1 LHPKI
6 KIKRKKTLLPG
17 PPPPPGARPRERV
30 VALRAELTPRSP
42 PPPPNHTG
50 KLRSTSPRRR
60 YRTQP
65 LPPRARAGDV
75 APSEEL
81 AAALRHLPTCRDQRE
96 NEIEKREKG
105 GGKKR
110 DGGRREKRSKK
121 VVRLQQDPPCAV
133 RD

>member
-1 LHPKI
+1 LHLK
-6 KIKRKKTLLPG
+6 KKEKKTLLPG

-30 VALRAELTPRSP
+30 DALCTELTPRSP

-50 KLRSTSPRRR
+50 KIRSTSPLHRCRA
-60 YRTQP
+60 QP

-81 AAALRHLPTCRDQRE
+81 AAALRHLPAYRDQRE